1 MQDHGVAVALD
12 LVGHGLEYFGEEEVP
27 RAADDDADI
36 VRLAAHKVARAVVRY
51 IAHVLDRGQHS
62 AAHGVAH
69 VGVVIEDAR
78 HGAHAH
84 AAGLRNILDR
94 HFATVLL
101 NIPKFGVKRF
111 RNRYRKRFQS
121 L

>member
-1 MQDHGVAVALD
+1 M
-12 LVGHGLEYFGEEEVP
+12 GHGLEYFGEEEVP